1 MPSRKKKTDIIKI
14 SRKYNKLGVLGKIKA
29 TRDLA
34 NHKTSEPG
42 PYAVSHAHSDYA
54 AD

>member
-1 MPSRKKKTDIIKI
+1 MSVRKEKKADIIKLI
-14 SRKYNKLGVLGKIKA
+14 RKYNKLLGKIKA